1 MGHNQ
6 PVVRGKTGPLAFL
19 LLLSGAPALIYQ
31 LLWIKQLSLVVG
43 VDVYAVT
50 TAVSAFFA
58 GLAIGSAIL
67 GGRADRTLHPLQ
79 LYAGLELGIGIAALA
94 ATVVLA
100 HSAALFAAIES
111 LVGPAAWLLPFLA
124 VGVPAAMMGGT
135 VPVMVKAL
143 EADEAT
149 VAWNG
154 GLLYAA
160 NTTGAIAGAIATPFA
175 LIPALGVRGTAMAAA
190 SLNLVAALTA
200 LVMSTRRSKN
210 EDRRLK
216 AEDRDSPQTL
226 DRRPPADRR
235 PRVDRKPLTPDRSA
249 GTVDRRPKTADRLA
263 DRPAAVRLYAIA
275 GGIALGYEVVW
286 SQMIV
291 QFISTRVFAF
301 AIVLATYLAG
311 LAIGS
316 AVFARVGHRVRHPWT
331 AFGLL
336 VAGAALVA
344 LFEVA
349 AVGPWLLRLESDAEE
364 ILRAATGNELV
375 AMCGRFAVA
384 AAGIVFVPTLLLG
397 AAFPAVLR
405 LTTSAERPGRDV
417 GAVLGWN
424 TAGGIAGTL
433 LTGFVLI
440 PALGIVRSLGV
451 LAAGAAVLAVVSVWK
466 ERGHGGRTT
475 VVLVAAAIITV
486 AMLTPEDRL
495 ARLLT
500 ASRSRGDLIYYAESA
515 GGAVAVVQQQ
525 AGPASFRRLYIQGV
539 SNSGDALTS
548 LRYMRLQALLPLLIH
563 AGEPKSALVI
573 GLGTGITAGSLLAYT
588 GLEHRVCAELLPAVV
603 QAASLFQGNFGATAD
618 PRLEIRIRDGRRE
631 LLRSDARYDLITMEP
646 PPPSA
651 QGVVNLYSRDFYEL
665 AKRHLAPNGLLA
677 QWWPLPTQND
687 EDSRA
692 LVRSFLDAFPHA
704 SLWTTELHEMLLVG
718 SNEPLELDAR
728 RIASRFDRPDVARAL
743 AEVGVNSPA
752 ALLATWVTG
761 RDGLE
766 RYAAGADPVTD
777 DRPHIE
783 YATWTRRDE
792 FVRVL
797 PAVLALQT
805 DPPLV
810 NAGDGFTVTVAAERS
825 RLQRLYD
832 AGLKASTGDR
842 NAAAAILRQLLSEDG
857 GNPYYRFVAGLPTN

>member
-1 MGHNQ
+1 
-6 PVVRGKTGPLAFL
+6 VRGKTWALAFL
-19 LLLSGAPALIYQ
+19 LFVSGAPALIYQ

-58 GLAIGSAIL
+58 GLAAGSAML
-67 GGRADRTLHPLQ
+67 GGRADRTQKPLR
-79 LYAGLELGIGIAALA
+79 LYAGLELGIGIVAVA
-94 ATVVLA
+94 ATVALG
-100 HSAALFAAIES
+100 HSAALFASIES
-111 LVGPAAWLLPFLA
+111 HLGPVAWLLPFVLVGLPA
-124 VGVPAAMMGGT
+124 VLMGGT
-135 VPVMVKAL
+135 VPVMVRAL
-143 EADEAT
+143 DADEAN

-160 NTTGAIAGAIATPFA
+160 NTAGAIAGAIITPFA
-175 LIPALGVRGTAMAAA
+175 LIPALGVRRTAMAAA
-190 SLNLVAALTA
+190 SLNLAAALTA
-200 LVMSTRRSKN
+200 LVVSTRRLEN
-210 EDRRLK
+210 V
-216 AEDRDSPQTL
+216 
-226 DRRPPADRR
+226 DRRPD
-235 PRVDRKPLTPDRSA
+235 
-249 GTVDRRPKTADRLA
+249 GDRRPKTADRSV
-263 DRPAAVRLYAIA
+263 AVRLYAIA

-316 AVFARVGHRVRHPWT
+316 AVYARVGHRVRHPWT

-336 VAGAALVA
+336 VAAAAVIA
-344 LFEVA
+344 LIEVA
-349 AVGPWLLRLESDAEE
+349 ALGPWLLSLQSDAEE
-364 ILRAATGNELV
+364 VIRAATGNELA
-375 AMCGRFAVA
+375 AMCGRFVVA
-384 AAGIVFVPTLLLG
+384 ALGVVFVPTLLLG
-397 AAFPAVLR
+397 AAFPAALR

-433 LTGFVLI
+433 VTGFVLI

-451 LAAGAAVLAVVSVWK
+451 LAAGGAILGLVSVWK
-466 ERGHGGRTT
+466 ERDQRGRTI
-475 VVLVAAAIITV
+475 VVLVAAAIAALAT
-486 AMLTPEDRL
+486 LTPEDRL

-515 GGAVAVVQQQ
+515 GGSVAVVLQQQ

-539 SNSGDALTS
+539 SNSGDAVTS

-563 AGEPKSALVI
+563 AGKPKSALVI
-573 GLGTGITAGSLLAYT
+573 GLGTGITAGTLLAYP
-588 GLEHRVCAELLPAVV
+588 GLEQRVCAELLPAVV
-603 QAASLFQGNFGATAD
+603 QAASLFHGNFNSTND

-665 AKRHLAPNGLLA
+665 AKRHLASNGLLA

-687 EDSRA
+687 EDSRS
-692 LVRSFLDAFPHA
+692 LVRSFIDAFPHA

-718 SNEPLELDAR
+718 SNEPLVLDVR
-728 RIASRFDRPDVARAL
+728 RFEERFGQPDVSRAL
-743 AEVGVNSPA
+743 SEAGVRSA
-752 ALLATWVTG
+752 SALLATWVSG
-761 RDGLE
+761 REGLE
-766 RYAAGADPVTD
+766 RYAAGAEPVTD
-777 DRPHIE
+777 DRPRIE

-797 PAVLALQT
+797 PGVLALQT

-810 NAGDGFTVTVAAERS
+810 NADEGFTASVATERT
-825 RLQRLYD
+825 RLMKFYD
-832 AGLKASTGDR
+832 AGLRASAGDR
-842 NAAAAILRQLLSEDG
+842 DSAAAILQQVLSEDG
-857 GNPYYRFVAGLPTN
+857 GNPYFRWMAGLPSN